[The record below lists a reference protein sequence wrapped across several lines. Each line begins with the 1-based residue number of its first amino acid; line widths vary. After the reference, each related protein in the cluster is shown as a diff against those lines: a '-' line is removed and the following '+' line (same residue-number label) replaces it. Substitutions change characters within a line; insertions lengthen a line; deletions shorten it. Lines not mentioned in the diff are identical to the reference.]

1 MRFVC
6 SKLETLTLLPAG
18 HERINSHLM
27 NAIMIALLRLGTFAL
42 TVGAS
47 TVVGLLAIPVITR
60 VVGADAWAV
69 QVLVQSQASLFGVLV
84 AFGWGTVG
92 PGLVAS
98 TAPEKRPQLFLDSLV
113 TRTYLLLVAAPLM
126 ILLMTVL
133 RPAET
138 VFVSIASVAYLL
150 PFVGA
155 SWYFV
160 GEGRPLRLFL
170 FDALPQL
177 LGTIGGLGVLIATDD
192 FTLMVF
198 TQLVFNAGAVLI
210 SSVVILRQGCDLKA
224 NFALSN
230 SIKQM
235 STQRHGVITAATGS
249 FYVNVPM
256 LVVNT
261 FIPSQLDSYA
271 IADRLFRFAV
281 TAFSPVL
288 QFVQGWIPE
297 GGPESVGHRIKRA
310 SQLAPFLGLF
320 GGAGLALLGPL
331 AAQIL
336 VQAPSEF
343 GPALSFPI
351 GVSFAAVAVSQIIG
365 LACLVAVGRA
375 RDLASSTIVGAV
387 LGVPLILLGAL
398 NFGVT
403 GVIWGMALSEI
414 AVALFQIRVLQ
425 RHSK

>member
-1 MRFVC
+1 
-6 SKLETLTLLPAG
+6 
-18 HERINSHLM
+18 M
-27 NAIMIALLRLGTFAL
+27 NAIMTALLRLGTFAL

-98 TAPEKRPQLFLDSLV
+98 SAPKQRPQLFLDSLV
-113 TRTYLLLVAAPLM
+113 TRSYLLLIAAPLM
-126 ILLMTVL
+126 ILLMAVL

-150 PFVGA
+150 PFLGA

-160 GEGRPLRLFL
+160 GESRPLRLFL

-177 LGTIGGLGVLIATDD
+177 LGTVVGLGVLIATDN
-192 FTLMVF
+192 FTLMVL
-198 TQLVFNAGAVLI
+198 TQLVFNAAAVVIGAA
-210 SSVVILRQGCDLKA
+210 VILRQGHPLQA
-224 NFALSN
+224 NFAISN
-230 SIKQM
+230 SLRQM
-235 STQRHGVITAATGS
+235 SMQRHGVITAATGS
-249 FYVNVPM
+249 FYVNMPM
-256 LVVNT
+256 LVVNA

-297 GGPESVGHRIKRA
+297 GGPESTGHRIRRA
-310 SQLAPFLGLF
+310 SQIAPFLGLF
-320 GGAGLALLGPL
+320 GGVCLALLGPL
-331 AAQIL
+331 AADIL
-336 VQAPSEF
+336 VQAPNEF
-343 GPALSFPI
+343 GPALSIPV
-351 GVSFAAVAVSQIIG
+351 GVSFAAVAVSQVVG
-365 LACLVAVGRA
+365 LACLVAIGRA
-375 RDLASSTIVGAV
+375 RDLASSTIVGAL
-387 LGVPLILLGAL
+387 LGTPLILLGAL
-398 NFGVT
+398 NFGVA
-403 GVIWGMALSEI
+403 GVIWGMAVSEI
-414 AVALFQIRVLQ
+414 AVAIFQFYVLQ
-425 RHSK
+425 RHFKSAT

>member
-1 MRFVC
+1 
-6 SKLETLTLLPAG
+6 
-18 HERINSHLM
+18 M
-27 NAIMIALLRLGTFAL
+27 NATLIALLRLGTFAL

-98 TAPEKRPQLFLDSLV
+98 TVPEKRPQLFLDSLV
-113 TRTYLLLVAAPLM
+113 TRVYLLLVAAPLM

-133 RPAET
+133 RPVESL
-138 VFVSIASVAYLL
+138 FVAVASVAYLL

-177 LGTIGGLGVLIATDD
+177 LGTVGGLAVLIATENL
-192 FTLMVF
+192 TLMVL
-198 TQLVFNAGAVLI
+198 TQLVFNAGAVVV
-210 SSVVILRQGCDLKA
+210 SSIVILRQGRDLKA
-224 NFALSN
+224 TFALTN
-230 SIKQM
+230 SLKQM
-235 STQRHGVITAATGS
+235 SRQRHGVITAATGS
-249 FYVNVPM
+249 FYVNLPM
-256 LVVNT
+256 LVVNV
-261 FIPSQLDSYA
+261 FIPSHLDTYA

-297 GGPESVGHRIKRA
+297 SGPEYIGHRIRRA
-310 SQLAPFLGLF
+310 SHLAPLLGLL
-320 GGAGLALLGPL
+320 GGAGLTLLGPL
-331 AAQIL
+331 AAQVL
-336 VQAPSEF
+336 VQSPLEF
-343 GPALSFPI
+343 GNALSLPV

-365 LACLVAVGRA
+365 LACLVTIGKA
-375 RDLASSTIVGAV
+375 RDLASSTVVGAL
-387 LGVPLILLGAL
+387 LGTPLILLGAL
-398 NFGVT
+398 NLGVA

-414 AVALFQIRVLQ
+414 AVAVYQFRVLRRYLKIQ
-425 RHSK
+425 NS

>member
-1 MRFVC
+1 
-6 SKLETLTLLPAG
+6 
-18 HERINSHLM
+18 M
-27 NAIMIALLRLGTFAL
+27 NAIVIALLRLGTFAL

-113 TRTYLLLVAAPLM
+113 TRVYLLLLAAPLM
-126 ILLMTVL
+126 ILLMNVL
-133 RPAET
+133 RPAESL
-138 VFVSIASVAYLL
+138 FVSIASVAYLL

-160 GEGRPLRLFL
+160 GEGRPMRLFL

-177 LGTIGGLGVLIATDD
+177 LGTVGGLAVLIATQN
-192 FTLMVF
+192 FTLMVL
-198 TQLVFNAGAVLI
+198 TQLVFNTAAVVA
-210 SSVVILRQGCDLKA
+210 SSVVILRRGRHLKA
-224 NFALSN
+224 TFAPSN

-235 STQRHGVITAATGS
+235 SRQRHGVITAATGS
-249 FYVNVPM
+249 FYVNLPM
-256 LVVNT
+256 VVVNT
-261 FIPSQLDSYA
+261 FIPSHLDTYA

-297 GGPESVGHRIKRA
+297 SGPEFVGHRIRRA
-310 SQLAPFLGLF
+310 SHLAPLLGLL
-320 GGAGLALLGPL
+320 GAAGLTLLGPL

-336 VQAPSEF
+336 VQSPLEF
-343 GPALSFPI
+343 GTNLSLPI

-365 LACLVAVGRA
+365 LACLVTIGKA
-375 RDLASSTIVGAV
+375 RDLASSTVVGAV
-387 LGVPLILLGAL
+387 LGSPLILLGATS
-398 NFGVT
+398 FGVA

-414 AVALFQIRVLQ
+414 AVAVYQFRVLRQ
-425 RHSK
+425 YLRTENS